1 MKQYFKTQFPLN
13 NIAKDILSGIIVML
27 VSIPIALGYAS
38 VAGLPPV
45 YGLYGSLI
53 PILVFGFIS
62 SSKIFVVGVDAMPA
76 AMVGALLVSLGI
88 EAGSE
93 EAIVIVP
100 VITLLVACWFI
111 VFAIIKAGR
120 IVKYISNPVM
130 GGFITGVG
138 LTIIMMILPKVFGGT
153 AGTGEMPA
161 LVINLVKQWQN
172 YKPIPI
178 LLGVGTI
185 FIIQVAKRFIPKVP
199 MSVVVMVIGG
209 LLSAFLPLTDYG
221 VVMLPD
227 APGGL
232 PKFALPQVAL
242 ILENPKELL
251 IESLMIAGVIMAQ
264 TLLASNSY
272 AQKYDFKLNNTR
284 EIIGYSAMNIAGA
297 AVGICPINGSVS
309 RSGLADG
316 FGAKSH
322 WMSISAS
329 LGMLLVLLF
338 GTPLLKY
345 LPTPVMTGVVV
356 CALIGIL
363 DFKQLRRLWKTDRR
377 EVVIFLTAMAGV
389 LIFGTIYGVIIGMIL
404 SFMVVIM
411 KAVIPPRAFLGQI
424 PGHGN
429 DFYNLKRNRGAKP
442 IAGTVIYRFGGNLF
456 FGNIGTFADDIEGAI
471 TKDTKQIIV
480 DARGIGNI
488 DITAAD
494 RLLILHRKLQKR
506 GIKFY
511 ITEHGGQLNDQLRT
525 YGAGEMIRE
534 GAVRRTISLALR
546 DAGVDKPYPLVG
558 ESGVVL
564 DRDNVM
570 DFVEADERLAEF
582 EWVFGQDAESAME
595 EIAAE
600 IAGKLVSKKESD
612 ISNDVDSIEDA
623 EGQTSW
629 GRVGL
634 FDEDELLDYLE
645 IQIRK
650 MSDITPE
657 NKTYIQE
664 KIEKRRHF
672 IEAELEKINPK
683 AEDLL
688 HDHRLKL
695 ARHMRE
701 KHPEEYSRI
710 IEWESKHGK
719 HHE

>member
-93 EAIVIVP
+93 EAIAIVP

-178 LLGVGTI
+178 LLGVGTVI
-185 FIIQVAKRFIPKVP
+185 IIQVAKRFIPKVP

-442 IAGTVIYRFGGNLF
+442 IVGTVIYRFGGNLF

-558 ESGVVL
+558 ESGEVL

-582 EWVFGQDAESAME
+582 EWVFGKDAESAME